1 MWTDLEWRENMGRLP
16 ADSAAQL
23 RREANKARKLAQA
36 AFGEDERRRL
46 FDVAATL
53 DREAM
58 HIESVLDRAS
68 HAPSRR
74 RPSANDKTIL

>member
-23 RREANKARKLAQA
+23 RREATKARKLAQA

-53 DREAM
+53 DREAI
-58 HIESVLDRAS
+58 HIESALDRAS
-68 HAPSRR
+68 NVPSRR
-74 RPSANDKTIL
+74 RSSANDKTIL